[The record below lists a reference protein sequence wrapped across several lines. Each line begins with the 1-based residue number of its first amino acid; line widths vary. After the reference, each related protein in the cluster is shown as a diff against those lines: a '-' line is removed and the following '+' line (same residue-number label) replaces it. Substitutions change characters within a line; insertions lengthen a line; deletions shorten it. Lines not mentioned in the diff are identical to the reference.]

1 MALYFNKSPEQLSE
15 SEIKEYLLFLK
26 DKRKLADGT
35 FRFYYSGIKF
45 LYKQVLKRDV
55 VEGIR
60 VSMRN
65 KKLPVVLDL
74 SEVEALFGVTENIT
88 HRAILMLTYSAG
100 LRISE
105 TTHLKITGI
114 DSKGM
119 MVHVRQ
125 GKRGKNRYAILSQ
138 RALKCP
144 REYWRQCRPREW
156 LFEGQKE
163 NTHIT
168 VSAINGIFQKAKKR
182 AGRFGPSAK
191 FLVNY
196 REVLFEREIRAWK
209 KISGRIRAWLYT
221 FPCGKS
227 ITGLSSLSIR
237 MQPGSAY
244 FTGV

>member
-1 MALYFNKSPEQLSE
+1 
-15 SEIKEYLLFLK
+15 
-26 DKRKLADGT
+26 
-35 FRFYYSGIKF
+35 
-45 LYKQVLKRDV
+45 
-55 VEGIR
+55 
-60 VSMRN
+60 MRN

-114 DSKGM
+114 DSKRM

-125 GKRGKNRYAILSQ
+125 GKKGKDRYPILSQ
-138 RALKCP
+138 SALECL

-168 VSAINGIFQKAKKR
+168 VSAINGIFQKAKKTFWHNKAVMR
-182 AGRFGPSAK
+182 AHPEAFARHPSDRGRNEPSP
-191 FLVNY
+191 FV
-196 REVLFEREIRAWK
+196 K
-209 KISGRIRAWLYT
+209 KQGR
-221 FPCGKS
+221 P
-227 ITGLSSLSIR
+227 
-237 MQPGSAY
+237 
-244 FTGV
+244 

>member
-138 RALKCP
+138 RALECP

-168 VSAINGIFQKAKKR
+168 VSAINGIFQKAKKTCWPNNAGMR
-182 AGRFGPSAK
+182 AHPEAFVRHPSDRGRNEPSPCPDAPGPQ
-191 FLVNY
+191 
-196 REVLFEREIRAWK
+196 
-209 KISGRIRAWLYT
+209 
-221 FPCGKS
+221 FPENDNRLPACE
-227 ITGLSSLSIR
+227 
-237 MQPGSAY
+237 PG
-244 FTGV
+244 